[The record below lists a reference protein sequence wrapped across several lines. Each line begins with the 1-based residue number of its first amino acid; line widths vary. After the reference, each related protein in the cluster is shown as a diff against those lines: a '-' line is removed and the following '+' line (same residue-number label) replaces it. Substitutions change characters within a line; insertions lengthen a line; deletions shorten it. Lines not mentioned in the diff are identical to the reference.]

1 MKTTQS
7 RQSGMTAGGLIF
19 ILAFIGVVVLFAV
32 RAFPLYNEKMQVVSA
47 MNTVASK
54 PESAGMSEREL
65 TSAFLKNIQAT
76 TNLQR
81 FTEKNL
87 KDMVEVLK
95 PEAKGE
101 PKQLWVHYQ
110 ASNVLFQDLFLMMNF
125 DQKMPLRG
133 NASGTGE

>member
-1 MKTTQS
+1 MKTTRS
-7 RQSGMTAGGLIF
+7 RQSGMTVGGLMF
-19 ILAFIGVVVLFAV
+19 VLAFIGVVVLFAV

-54 PESAGMSEREL
+54 PESAGMSEREIA
-65 TSAFLKNIQAT
+65 SAFLKNIQAT
-76 TNLQR
+76 TNIQR
-81 FTEKNL
+81 FTDKNI